1 MTLPLPSS
9 SAPRTPSAAIAA
21 MRDRLTLASETGTL
35 PALPDSVTAWLAELV
50 LLYGVPLEYIVP
62 NAALLPTESL
72 RFFYLDQNWQRR
84 LIDGALSIGL
94 GSSADAAALLA
105 TYEDT
110 LLDTLSA
117 TAGVRNQRR
126 GKTAQVDAGSLSGTI
141 TGFLLRSSVVSGW
154 PGMEVSAYADPSS
167 PALPLLRLERIT
179 SDILLGLIDGLPS
192 EVNFLEPPEGLHF
205 GVIPS
210 DGNSTV
216 YLRGLGY
223 GGYSA
228 GLQILPSAPAPI
240 ALSGRAAGVLDIT
253 ASVTAIKAGLE
264 ALTPAAL
271 SPTDPFTSAE
281 FAIQMTRGAGL
292 QIFQWPS
299 GSGENP

>member
-1 MTLPLPSS
+1 ASPPV
-9 SAPRTPSAAIAA
+9 PSAAITA
-21 MRDRLTLASETGTL
+21 MRDRLSRTADSGTL
-35 PALPDSVTAWLAELV
+35 PALPDNVTAWLAELV

-94 GSSADAAALLA
+94 GSSADALSLLA
-105 TYEDT
+105 TYEDSV
-110 LLDTLSA
+110 LDALSFA
-117 TAGVRNQRR
+117 SGVRGQRR
-126 GKTAQVDAGSLSGTI
+126 GKTARVEAGAATGTI

-154 PGMEVSAYADPSS
+154 PGMEVSAYADPTSA
-167 PALPLLRLERIT
+167 ALPLLRLERIT
-179 SDILLGLIDGLPS
+179 SDVLLGLIDGLPS

-205 GVIPS
+205 GIIPS
-210 DGNSTV
+210 GDNDTV

-228 GLQILPSAPAPI
+228 GIQITSAPAVTLTP
-240 ALSGRAAGVLDIT
+240 AGRAAGVFDIA
-253 ASVTAIKAGLE
+253 ASAASLVTALE
-264 ALTPAAL
+264 AQNAL
-271 SPTDPFTSAE
+271 SPSDPFTSAE

-292 QIFQWPS
+292 QIFQWPTGAGDS
-299 GSGENP
+299 A